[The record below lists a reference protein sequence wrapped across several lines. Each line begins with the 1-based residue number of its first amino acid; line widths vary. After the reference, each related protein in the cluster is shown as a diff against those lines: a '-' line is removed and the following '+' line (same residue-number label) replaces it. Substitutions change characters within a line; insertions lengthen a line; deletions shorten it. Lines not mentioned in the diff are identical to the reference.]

1 MYQDEDNWPRH
12 ADGRRKMIGEMTPD
26 EQRRQALAFVH
37 KLETDFR
44 LVREKDMARER
55 GINVNQ

>member
-1 MYQDEDNWPRH
+1 MHHDDDWPRH
-12 ADGRRKMIGEMTPD
+12 ADGRRKMIGEMTPQ
-26 EQRRQALAFVH
+26 EQIRQSLAFAR